1 MQLGDGGGMDR
12 VRKVG
17 KSGESTYEVVVVVEV
32 EDTIDSEM
40 LRLVE
45 E

>member
-1 MQLGDGGGMDR
+1 MDR

-17 KSGESTYEVVVVVEV
+17 KSGENTYEVVVVVEV